1 MRRPLAATGPVA
13 VESLVTERGAIQ
25 GEQPMNDAW
34 NETHGLDGTDLT
46 LIRWMLSLSP
56 KERLEVL
63 QASAGSLERLRELA
77 STDS

>member
-1 MRRPLAATGPVA
+1 MIDLRNQYG
-13 VESLVTERGAIQ
+13 I
-25 GEQPMNDAW
+25 
-34 NETHGLDGTDLT
+34 DGTDVT

-77 STDS
+77 STNS